1 MLASSSGF
9 NVEVKVIPKHSSYI
23 DILGTKSVD
32 KKRVSQPEITS
43 RMKFD
48 GAGDRPKKSR
58 GDGYRSNHP
67 RNSIAASIGSGSI
80 MDYVHLYAKV
90 PASFSQTR
98 EFSPVRSKMAKDTES
113 QQSPTARETKSQ
125 REPTE
130 PTLTHSRDLPLSSS
144 GSVNL
149 SEDAFDIQQQLDQG
163 NKGEKPN
170 MYRYSLKNSVDLCDS
185 AFTNSHKQTK
195 PR

>member
-32 KKRVSQPEITS
+32 KKRASQPEITS
-43 RMKFD
+43 KMKFD

-58 GDGYRSNHP
+58 GDGYRFNHP

-98 EFSPVRSKMAKDTES
+98 EFSPVRSKKAKDTQS

-125 REPTE
+125 
-130 PTLTHSRDLPLSSS
+130 SRPLSSS

-185 AFTNSHKQTK
+185 AFTNSHKQAK